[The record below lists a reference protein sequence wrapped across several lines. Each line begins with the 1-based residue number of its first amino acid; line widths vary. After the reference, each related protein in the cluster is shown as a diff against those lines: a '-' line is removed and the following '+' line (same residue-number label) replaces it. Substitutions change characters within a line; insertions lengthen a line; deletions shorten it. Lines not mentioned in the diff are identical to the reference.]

1 MALAAYAAL
10 VLYASLYPFAWRQ
23 PTGPLWEFMKHLG
36 PRPAPSDIAV
46 NFIAYIPL
54 GFLIAKVSR
63 GPGRSFLIAVGT
75 CAALSFGVE
84 TAQRFILYR
93 YSALSDFLCDT
104 AGGVAGAWAWL
115 LVRHEGVV
123 GAGLWRGIDRMTG
136 GSPARLAAW
145 CAACAW
151 GVAQAV
157 PIRSGI
163 VVGNV
168 RAWREVARAAVHSSL
183 TFAPREGIGYALTA
197 AAVIL
202 VARYSLR
209 LPMARLLLLVLAA
222 CTVAGKTMLNGAAL
236 PPEWAPATVLG
247 ALLAL
252 LVPEPDRP
260 TIMAIVALSFLA
272 LELTPTPGGTRH
284 PFNFVPFEGEITIRM
299 NGIRVMLEQAWSFMA
314 MAALLTSNR
323 RVVHERGLMWAG
335 ANAVGCFVFCLEWAQ
350 RHVPGR
356 YGDITTVMIA
366 VVAWLGTWMFVAA
379 ATEQDSRRAARAV
392 RTVN

>member
-1 MALAAYAAL
+1 M
-10 VLYASLYPFAWRQ
+10 
-23 PTGPLWEFMKHLG
+23 
-36 PRPAPSDIAV
+36 
-46 NFIAYIPL
+46 
-54 GFLIAKVSR
+54 
-63 GPGRSFLIAVGT
+63 
-75 CAALSFGVE
+75 E

-197 AAVIL
+197 A
-202 VARYSLR
+202 
-209 LPMARLLLLVLAA
+209 
-222 CTVAGKTMLNGAAL
+222 
-236 PPEWAPATVLG
+236 
-247 ALLAL
+247 
-252 LVPEPDRP
+252 
-260 TIMAIVALSFLA
+260 
-272 LELTPTPGGTRH
+272 
-284 PFNFVPFEGEITIRM
+284 
-299 NGIRVMLEQAWSFMA
+299 WSFI
-314 MAALLTSNR
+314 
-323 RVVHERGLMWAG
+323 VH
-335 ANAVGCFVFCLEWAQ
+335 
-350 RHVPGR
+350 
-356 YGDITTVMIA
+356 
-366 VVAWLGTWMFVAA
+366 
-379 ATEQDSRRAARAV
+379 
-392 RTVN
+392 